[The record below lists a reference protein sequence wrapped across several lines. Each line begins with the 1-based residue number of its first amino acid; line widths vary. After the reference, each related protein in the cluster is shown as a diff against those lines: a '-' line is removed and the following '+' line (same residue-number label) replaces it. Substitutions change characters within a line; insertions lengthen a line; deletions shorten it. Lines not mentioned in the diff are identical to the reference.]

1 LGSFIVKAYNPPQF
15 MLALTTKTTVL
26 LLLIGLAIAAG
37 AIIFWYT
44 RTYHFREIDPGKL
57 YRDGLRNSTEFANAC
72 RKGHIHSIISL
83 VSDEEYTSARFA
95 PAIAA
100 ARTGGIQTLRVP
112 IPLGGWP
119 TTEDLHQFLALA
131 TDPANQPAIVHCRE
145 GVRRTGMLISAYRI
159 TVMGMSKDKA
169 KAAIETFGHSRRS
182 IGDIER
188 FIDLYDPATRSV
200 TYPTNMP
207 KGDE

>member
-1 LGSFIVKAYNPPQF
+1 

-26 LLLIGLAIAAG
+26 LLIGLAIAAG
-37 AIIFWYT
+37 AVIFWYT
-44 RTYHFREIDPGKL
+44 RTYHFREIERGKL

-72 RKGHIHSIISL
+72 RMGHIRSIISL
-83 VSDEEYTSARFA
+83 VSDEEYSSARFA
-95 PAIAA
+95 TAIDS
-100 ARTGGIQTLRVP
+100 ARARGIQTLRVA

-119 TTEDLHQFLALA
+119 TTEDIYQFLALA
-131 TDPANQPAIVHCRE
+131 TNPANQPAIAHCRE
-145 GVRRTGMLISAYRI
+145 GVRRTGMLVSAYRI
-159 TVMGMSKDKA
+159 TVMGMTKDQA

-200 TYPTNMP
+200 TYPTTMP